1 MFAKLKM
8 AQTPPF
14 RGPTGQPRRRGAHG
28 TGPAPTSCCVA
39 ATARATTARAPGGL
53 PAWKSLC
60 WSDDNEAQPLVTPVP
75 RAAAIR
81 GDTYFS
87 ITEGTR
93 AGRKVNQAAVSAARP
108 ELEAERQQ
116 MSTAQLT
123 RLSLQK
129 GGKTLSPGMT
139 LKDNGL
145 HTGLV
150 LM

>member
-1 MFAKLKM
+1 MFSAVIFQNRRLI
-8 AQTPPF
+8 
-14 RGPTGQPRRRGAHG
+14 GQKVVINAHLG
-28 TGPAPTSCCVA
+28 
-39 ATARATTARAPGGL
+39 R
-53 PAWKSLC
+53 
-60 WSDDNEAQPLVTPVP
+60 
-75 RAAAIR
+75 
-81 GDTYFS
+81 
-87 ITEGTR
+87 TR